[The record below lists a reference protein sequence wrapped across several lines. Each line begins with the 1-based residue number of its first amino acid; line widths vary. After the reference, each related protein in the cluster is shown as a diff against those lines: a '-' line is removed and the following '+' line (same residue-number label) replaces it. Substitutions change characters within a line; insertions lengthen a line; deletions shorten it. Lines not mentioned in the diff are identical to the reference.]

1 MRRSHKITQMQGKVK
16 NWGIDTIIYH
26 TTFGGFAYR
35 MAANIMPQSWATED
49 SAAASDEHLM
59 LKLH

>member
-1 MRRSHKITQMQGKVK
+1 MQGKVK

>member
-1 MRRSHKITQMQGKVK
+1 MQGKVK
-16 NWGIDTIIYH
+16 NWGIDTIIYR

-49 SAAASDEHLM
+49 SAAANDGHLM